1 MNLINRLSILAA
13 ASRDTVLHRVGRNL
27 KPDAEVDTFATVNKG
42 IAACNFNFTEEFLT
56 TEGNTEVFTYAPGDV
71 CDFGLTTVS
80 YITEPMSAQVY
91 NGEGSNTFEIQDSH
105 HLAVMKT
112 DEDGKVYCI
121 EDAVTKSNSTQ
132 YPDGTA
138 SFFITAGEI
147 AVTSQSIGSWTTT
160 SVNGARILKTPG
172 FYYIEDGSVTG
183 DVIFKDD
190 DMMETEA
197 NYTNLEGNFIDLCAK
212 TNPPDNSAVAKS
224 TLLVLSAMLSA
235 STFLLF

>member
-27 KPDAEVDTFATVNKG
+27 QPDTEVDKFAIVSKG

-91 NGEGSNTFEIQDSH
+91 KGEGSNTFEIQDSH
-105 HLAVMKT
+105 HLALMKT
-112 DEDGKVYCI
+112 DEEGKFYCI
-121 EDAVTKSNSTQ
+121 EDAFTKSNSTQ

-138 SFFITAGEI
+138 SFYITAGEI
-147 AVTSQSIGSWTTT
+147 AVTSQSIGTWTSV
-160 SVNGARILKTPG
+160 SVNGARNLKTPG
-172 FYYIEDGSVTG
+172 FYYIEDGSVSG

-190 DMMETEA
+190 AMMETEA
-197 NYTNLEGNFIDLCAK
+197 NYTSLEGTLIDLCAK
-212 TNPPDNSAVAKS
+212 TNPPDSSSIGKSSLFAVGA
-224 TLLVLSAMLSA
+224 VLSASA
-235 STFLLF
+235 FFLL

>member
-13 ASRDTVLHRVGRNL
+13 ASRDTVLHRGRNL
-27 KPDAEVDTFATVNKG
+27 QPDAEVDTFAIVNKG

-80 YITEPMSAQVY
+80 YITEPMTAEVY
-91 NGEGSNTFEIQDSH
+91 EGQGSNTFEIQDSH
-105 HLAVMKT
+105 HLALMKT
-112 DEDGKVYCI
+112 DEEGKVYCI
-121 EDAVTKSNSTQ
+121 EDAFTKSNSTQ

-172 FYYIEDGSVTG
+172 FYYIEDGSVSG
-183 DVIFKDD
+183 DVIFKDE

-212 TNPPDNSAVAKS
+212 TNPPESSAVGKS
-224 TLLVLSAMLSA
+224 SLLAVSAMISA
-235 STFLLF
+235 SAFFLF